1 MSSLSKV
8 ISTLDW
14 VYYVYI
20 LVLVNIFLL
29 CVVLIE
35 KWLINAKFC
44 SAKITFLPM
53 VIDFIL
59 LLLKLFISRKV

>member
-20 LVLVNIFLL
+20 LVLVNILLL

-35 KWLINAKFC
+35 K
-44 SAKITFLPM
+44 
-53 VIDFIL
+53 
-59 LLLKLFISRKV
+59 

>member
-20 LVLVNIFLL
+20 GFGKYFVTL
-29 CVVLIE
+29 CRPNREVVDQR
-35 KWLINAKFC
+35 
-44 SAKITFLPM
+44 KILQC
-53 VIDFIL
+53 
-59 LLLKLFISRKV
+59 